1 MDIDRAAVA
10 QKIVAPDSLQQH
22 IAREGHAAVA
32 DQAGQ
37 QIELF
42 LRERDL
48 GAIAP
53 GPARAGIY
61 VQPAGLQHLAV
72 ASRLAIG
79 APHDRSD
86 AREQLAQA
94 ERFGYVV
101 VSAKLKAGDAIDLV
115 LARSEHQYRH
125 IALLAQNAADREAI
139 QSWQHHIED
148 QQVGPLAA
156 GEFERLNTVAGGEH
170 TVALAFEVVAQCLGK
185 GRIVFDEQS
194 THDFGRDILPRL
206 AGRAEIYA
214 YDFRTN
220 QIPGEPPGVAYWRD
234 VGTIE
239 AYYEANLDLRS
250 VSPCLNL
257 YNRDWP
263 LRTASYP
270 EPPAKF
276 TFDDEKRRGQAID
289 SIVSGGCILSGGEVR
304 NSVLFRGVRVH
315 AGALVED
322 SIILDNCDIGRRAKV
337 RRAILDKNV
346 QVPPDASIGYD
357 LEHDRRNYYVTD
369 SGIVVIEGNR
379 SAVEISA
386 LVV

>member
-10 QKIVAPDSLQQH
+10 GEIVAPDTLQQH
-22 IAREGHAAVA
+22 ITRERHTPVA

-48 GAIAP
+48 DAIAP
-53 GPARAGIY
+53 GPARASIY

-125 IALLAQNAADREAI
+125 IALLAENAADREAI

-185 GRIVFDEQS
+185 GRIVFDEQ
-194 THDFGRDILPRL
+194 
-206 AGRAEIYA
+206 
-214 YDFRTN
+214 
-220 QIPGEPPGVAYWRD
+220 
-234 VGTIE
+234 
-239 AYYEANLDLRS
+239 
-250 VSPCLNL
+250 
-257 YNRDWP
+257 
-263 LRTASYP
+263 
-270 EPPAKF
+270 
-276 TFDDEKRRGQAID
+276 
-289 SIVSGGCILSGGEVR
+289 
-304 NSVLFRGVRVH
+304 
-315 AGALVED
+315 
-322 SIILDNCDIGRRAKV
+322 
-337 RRAILDKNV
+337 
-346 QVPPDASIGYD
+346 
-357 LEHDRRNYYVTD
+357 YV
-369 SGIVVIEGNR
+369 
-379 SAVEISA
+379 
-386 LVV
+386 